1 MLLLAFGRIW
11 WQYPTQTGNDQR
23 QVQSS
28 LGQVRDWSELDQA
41 GTCHMMKLQS
51 SGVLESF
58 RSGFIKSGIDKSWH
72 AWGGQPTNDWT
83 VRASARRAS
92 LRCVDSGIPRVHR
105 LLTRTAIVT
114 LSMVAGMS
122 DHFTRGLWPNQ
133 FRLLG
138 LTVMSSGNVLV
149 ANNRSDCSTLPY

>member
-1 MLLLAFGRIW
+1 
-11 WQYPTQTGNDQR
+11 
-23 QVQSS
+23 
-28 LGQVRDWSELDQA
+28 
-41 GTCHMMKLQS
+41 MKLQS

-72 AWGGQPTNDWT
+72 AWGGQPTNDWA

-105 LLTRTAIVT
+105 LVARTAIVT
-114 LSMVAGMS
+114 LSMVARMS
-122 DHFTRGLWPNQ
+122 TVSREVYGPTK

-138 LTVMSSGNVLV
+138 LTIMSSGNVLV
-149 ANNRSDCSTLPY
+149 ANKHMTRNTVRHFIVNVLPLDH